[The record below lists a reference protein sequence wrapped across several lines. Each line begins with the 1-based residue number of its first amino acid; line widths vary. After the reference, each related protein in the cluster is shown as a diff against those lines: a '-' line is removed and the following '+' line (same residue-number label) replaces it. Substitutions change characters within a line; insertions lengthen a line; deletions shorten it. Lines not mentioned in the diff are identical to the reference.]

1 MFHFISHSDETVD
14 FTKEEAWE
22 IPYARDAFD
31 EFFKLEEDSTLLFP
45 YASTLQ
51 LTLLRDAIKAKVK
64 CGSYS
69 PKKETF
75 LFGDNNLPL
84 PPFTGLL
91 WSKQFEQFLYSLNH
105 GEIAELIS
113 IAHSTCMW
121 ALRNNVIRMMF
132 IRIIMN
138 DSKLAEFFPVPN
150 PHLQE
155 VMCKVYYD
163 ELTTVSRS
171 GYCDLPHSN
180 GSD

>member
-31 EFFKLEEDSTLLFP
+31 EFFKVEEDSTLLFP

-51 LTLLRDAIKAKVK
+51 LTLLRDAIKAKLK

-75 LFGDNNLPL
+75 LFGDRELPL

-91 WSKQFEQFLYSLNH
+91 WGKSLEKFLYSLNH
-105 GEIAELIS
+105 EEIAELIS
-113 IAHSTCMW
+113 IADSTCMW

-138 DSKLAEFFPVPN
+138 DVKLDEFFPVPN
-150 PHLQE
+150 PRLHDI
-155 VMCKVYYD
+155 MCKVYYS
-163 ELTTVSRS
+163 ELTTVSHS
-171 GYCDLPHSN
+171 GYCDLLDNN

>member
-1 MFHFISHSDETVD
+1 MFHFVSHSDETVD

-31 EFFKLEEDSTLLFP
+31 EFFKVEEDSTLLFP

-51 LTLLRDAIKAKVK
+51 LTLLRDAIKAKLK

-75 LFGDNNLPL
+75 LFGDRELPL

-91 WSKQFEQFLYSLNH
+91 WSKPFEQFLYSLNH
-105 GEIAELIS
+105 EEIAELINS
-113 IAHSTCMW
+113 AHSTCMW

-138 DSKLAEFFPVPN
+138 DSTLAEFFPVPN

-155 VMCKVYYD
+155 VMCKVYYS

-180 GSD
+180 DSD